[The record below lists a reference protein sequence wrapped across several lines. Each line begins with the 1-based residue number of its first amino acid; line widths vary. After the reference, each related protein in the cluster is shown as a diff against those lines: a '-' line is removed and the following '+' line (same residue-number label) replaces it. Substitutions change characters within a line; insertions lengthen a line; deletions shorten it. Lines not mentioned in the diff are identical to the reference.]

1 VLALAVVVTFT
12 PCCKV
17 FASTFG
23 SLANINADTGNEHSH
38 GHGDRDDRHGPD
50 GPCQTASLDAAIDVQ
65 KNFAPGPDA
74 PKLPMATSLRED
86 FPLSFVLS
94 AGSVP
99 VSPRA
104 AGPPLYL
111 RFGRLLN

>member
-1 VLALAVVVTFT
+1 MLALALVVTFT

-17 FASTFG
+17 FASTFA
-23 SLANINADTGNEHSH
+23 SLANINAEIGSEHSH
-38 GHGDRDDRHGPD
+38 GRGDPDDRHGPD

>member
-17 FASTFG
+17 FASPFVSSAG
-23 SLANINADTGNEHSH
+23 INADAGSAHSH
-38 GHGDRDDRHGPD
+38 THGDRDDRHGPD
-50 GPCQTASLDAAIDVQ
+50 GPCQTASLNAAIDAQ
-65 KNFAPGPDA
+65 KNFGPGPDA
-74 PKLPMATSLRED
+74 PKFLLTRSFPEGFSFSPILIARE
-86 FPLSFVLS
+86 
-94 AGSVP
+94 VP
-99 VSPRA
+99 ISPRA